1 MEDFFRNIY
10 VPFDCKLMITRDKG
24 NETGETIAEVYQID
38 RESMITV
45 VHFGTWNITAGFKGP
60 MTGLYQ
66 RRNNLHGRNLIV
78 AIVYVSFILSGRILL
93 SSFFQED
100 NFLIRFN

>member
-10 VPFDCKLMITRDKG
+10 VPFDCKFMITRDRG

-38 RESMITV
+38 RESMVTV

-60 MTGLYQ
+60 TTGLYQ

-78 AIVYVSFILSGRILL
+78 AIVYVSFILSGRMSRFL
-93 SSFFQED
+93 SFRKTIF
-100 NFLIRFN
+100 